1 MVAGGGFQGAGV
13 LVLEDSINLRVS
25 GMREEVEGTLEGRGP
40 GAGTLVTVA

>member
-25 GMREEVEGTLEGRGP
+25 GMREEVEEALEGRGP